1 MSRILMVSMYQTL
14 VFVQITD
21 LVLKNQAHGS
31 TGKNWLQLSPGK
43 LLWNLSDQGKSPS
56 VHY

>member
-1 MSRILMVSMYQTL
+1 MVSMYQTL
-14 VFVQITD
+14 VFMQITD

-43 LLWNLSDQGKSPS
+43 LLWNLSDQGKFPS
-56 VHY
+56 VYY